1 MMNLYRLKN
10 SLLFFLTTVVL
21 IMGMLLMKCANMTV
35 MDAFPNEGGCVPN
48 QETAIKIAQA
58 VVAEETGNSYSRELF
73 KAVSVNG
80 DTEDEEY
87 CYVSYDV
94 MLAQENSFSFVTS
107 IGNLENIFYRN
118 VFNAK
123 NNYVMLNMC
132 AHPDRYTCMD
142 LEANTS
148 NAYVK

>member
-80 DTEDEEY
+80 DTEWEIYTPAKGLEK
-87 CYVSYDV
+87 
-94 MLAQENSFSFVTS
+94 LIINKNSATITTEHIDGANFFSP
-107 IGNLENIFYRN
+107 
-118 VFNAK
+118 AK
-123 NNYVMLNMC
+123 NAEYL
-132 AHPDRYTCMD
+132 YK
-142 LEANTS
+142 LLF
-148 NAYVK
+148 